1 MHPLGSESHIKA
13 SQKPGALTIILLK
26 MFSGSPHF
34 SIFNPIH
41 VLYEPATTEK
51 TGLEPKEWFLVVQ
64 GEAAM

>member
-13 SQKPGALTIILLK
+13 SQRKLTEMLLK

-41 VLYEPATTEK
+41 ALYEPATTEK
-51 TGLEPKEWFLVVQ
+51 NELEPKE
-64 GEAAM
+64 